1 MEAGEFRLASMQFW
15 LKGDEGMA
23 DYEQMLNSLISI
35 GSELQRFEK
44 VFLHAINKLDADEQN
59 KYISQFNWF
68 SRRVDKA
75 LVAAGL
81 TIVNLEG
88 EIYDPGMDVTTVNI
102 DEFDPTDQL
111 YVTQMIEP
119 VIMSNGSILRTGTV
133 LLGRIE

>member
-1 MEAGEFRLASMQFW
+1 MEAGEFRRASMQFW

-88 EIYDPGMDVTTVNI
+88 KKYDPGMAVTPVNI
-102 DEFDPTDQL
+102 DEFDPADQL

>member
-1 MEAGEFRLASMQFW
+1 MQFW

-68 SRRVDKA
+68 SRRFDKA

-88 EIYDPGMDVTTVNI
+88 EIYDPGMAVTPVNI

>member
-1 MEAGEFRLASMQFW
+1 MQFW

-88 EIYDPGMDVTTVNI
+88 EIYDPCMAVTPVNI